1 MQNSKLRHALRFVA
15 TWLILIG
22 VFYGL
27 YWTATTYSPFR
38 RCRHGSSGEINP
50 LILTQIDRSLL
61 NDSQRELLRLL
72 ESDQLVGESRAKV
85 RPLFGEPNNVIWDNG
100 HERFSIPLPGIK
112 DRNNSVLTPMLLI
125 SVDSECDHIVA
136 CSLANTDPGWGF

>member
-1 MQNSKLRHALRFVA
+1 MPTSKLQHAVRFVA

-22 VFYGL
+22 FFYGL
-27 YWTATTYSPFR
+27 FWTATTYSPFR

-61 NDSQRELLRLL
+61 NNSQKELLRLL

-85 RPLFGEPNNVIWDNG
+85 RPLFGEINNGIWDNG
-100 HERFSIPLPGIK
+100 LERFSIPLPGIR
-112 DRNNSVLTPMLLI
+112 DRNNSVLTPVLLI

-136 CSLANTDPGWGF
+136 CRLAHADPGWGL